1 VPVKNFYV
9 SAVFRTFASH
19 WVLLFLLFSF
29 ILDLI
34 DIILGLI
41 AESPFIIEVI
51 EVWSIVLAGI
61 FGLIAALR
69 LSLASKRPH
78 RIWGVNSFGNLF
90 IGIGL
95 LSYGI
100 NNLMNQALPGVLYT
114 ILLITSFL
122 FFVGLYIE
130 YRIYQ
135 KKSYM

>member
-1 VPVKNFYV
+1 MKNFYL

-29 ILDLI
+29 VLDLI
-34 DIILGLI
+34 DIILDLV
-41 AESPFIIEVI
+41 AESPFVIEVI

-61 FGLIAALR
+61 FGLVAALR
-69 LSLASKRPH
+69 LAMASKRPH

-90 IGIGL
+90 IGVGL

-100 NNLMNQALPGVLYT
+100 NILMNQALSGTLYT
-114 ILLITSFL
+114 FLLITSFL

-135 KKSYM
+135 QKSYM

>member
-1 VPVKNFYV
+1 MKNFYI

-29 ILDLI
+29 LLDLV
-34 DIILGLI
+34 DIIIGLVS
-41 AESPFIIEVI
+41 ESLYIIDVI
-51 EVWSIVLAGI
+51 EVWSIILAGI

-69 LSLASKRPH
+69 LSIASKRPH

-90 IGIGL
+90 IGVGL
-95 LSYGI
+95 LSYGM
-100 NNLMNQALPGVLYT
+100 NNLMNQALSGALYT
-114 ILLITSFL
+114 VLLIMSFL